1 MPPREQVRIRA
12 PCIIPRSRSITQAR
26 CRMAT
31 KDDSILTTALHSEV
45 ENRFL
50 TYALSTIVSRSL
62 PDVRDGLKP
71 VHRRILYAMWEMGL
85 GPTAKFRK
93 SAAVVGEVLGK
104 FHPHGDQAAY
114 DAMVRMAQDF
124 SLRYP
129 LVEGSGNF
137 GSLDGDPAAAMRY
150 TEARLSRLAEELL
163 VEIEKDTVGFRPN
176 YDNSLKEPMV
186 LPARFPQLLVN
197 GTSGIAVGMSCS
209 FPPHNLNEVIDGL
222 TAIIDNS
229 NIDLKDLL
237 KLVKG
242 PDFPTAGQILNT
254 KKELKEIYRSGS
266 GSIRLRGEY
275 ALEDL
280 PRGKQA
286 VVFTSIPY
294 LVNKAKLLERLIGLM
309 DDRKLPQVSAVR
321 DESTDTVRVVIELK
335 ADTNPDLVTAYLFKH
350 TDLESNFPVNFTGL
364 KPNMEPGRMSL
375 KELMQYFL
383 DFRFEITTRRLNYDL
398 RILKARL
405 HILKAFEMLYDD
417 LDTAIRLIRKS
428 KSREEA
434 AGKLK
439 KHFKFDDDQTKA
451 ILEMQLYKLAGLEI
465 ERILKEKAE
474 KTKQRKELE
483 AILASQKK
491 VWGLIRTELLE
502 IKAGYGDKRRSVM
515 KAAEDVEFSQEDFI
529 VHEDVTV
536 ILTKMGWIRR
546 VKTVGENLRFKEGD
560 DLLALLPANT
570 RDNIAV
576 FSSAGKVY
584 VIKANDLPAGSG
596 FGEPVQHLFKF
607 GDGERPVTAMN
618 LSTVLGG
625 AGAPEEERKGKGK
638 QAELALA
645 GGTVIALSVSAK
657 GIGFKFDLSA
667 FNGVT
672 TRAGKKFAGVKAGD
686 SIMGVDMLDLPN
698 VLFLTTEGK
707 AVVVAAKEIP
717 QLSGAGKG
725 VKLVNVKKGEVALF
739 RAVKKG
745 DQVKVI
751 DEKGKEKT
759 VDLKNY
765 GVMTRGSVGLKAVK
779 AVRFV

>member
-1 MPPREQVRIRA
+1 
-12 PCIIPRSRSITQAR
+12 
-26 CRMAT
+26 MAL
-31 KDDSILTTALHSEV
+31 KEDSTLTTALHSEV

-150 TEARLSRLAEELL
+150 TEARLSKIAEELL
-163 VEIEKDTVGFRPN
+163 VEIDKETVGFRPN
-176 YDNSLKEPMV
+176 YDNSLKEPAV

-209 FPPHNLNEVIDGL
+209 FPPHNLSEVIDGL
-222 TAIIDNS
+222 TAMIDNS
-229 NIDLKDLL
+229 NIDLKDIL
-237 KLVKG
+237 KLIKG
-242 PDFPTAGQILNT
+242 PDFPTGGQILNS
-254 KKELKEIYRSGS
+254 KKELKEIYQSGS
-266 GSIRLRGEY
+266 GAIRVRGEY
-275 ALEDL
+275 SVEDL

-286 VVFTSIPY
+286 VVITSIPY
-294 LVNKAKLLERLIGLM
+294 TVNKAKLLEKLLGLM
-309 DDRKLPQVSAVR
+309 EDRKLPQVAAAR
-321 DESTDTVRVVIELK
+321 DESTDVVRIVLELK
-335 ADTNPDLVTAYLFKH
+335 ADTNPELVMAYVFKH
-350 TDLESNFPVNFTGL
+350 TDLEASFPVNFTAL
-364 KPNMEPGRMSL
+364 KPTMEPERLSL
-375 KELMQYFL
+375 KELMRYFL

-398 RILKARL
+398 KLLKARL

-417 LDTAIRLIRKS
+417 LDAAIKIIRKS

-434 AGKLK
+434 AVKLK
-439 KHFKFDDDQTKA
+439 KHFKFDDEQTKA
-451 ILEMQLYKLAGLEI
+451 ILEMQLYKLVGLEI

-474 KTKQRKELE
+474 KAK
-483 AILASQKK
+483 QKK
-491 VWGLIRTELLE
+491 DIDVILGSHKKIWGLIKTELLE
-502 IKAGYGDKRRSVM
+502 IKEKYGDKRKSVM
-515 KAAEDVEFSQEDFI
+515 RAAEDVEFSQEDFI

-536 ILTKMGWIRR
+536 ILTRMGWVRR

-584 VIKANDLPAGSG
+584 VVKAYDLPAGSG

-607 GDGERPVTAMN
+607 GDGEKPVTAMN
-618 LSTVLGG
+618 FSTVMGG
-625 AGAPEEERKGKGK
+625 SAPGGEEKGK
-638 QAELALA
+638 QAKLALP
-645 GGTVIALSVSAK
+645 GGPVIGLSVSAK
-657 GIGFKFDLSA
+657 GVGFKFDLSS
-667 FNGVT
+667 FNSVT

-686 SIMGVDMLDLPN
+686 SIMGVDILDLPN

-707 AVVVAAKEIP
+707 AVVVAGKDIP
-717 QLSGAGKG
+717 LLSGAGKG
-725 VKLVNVKKGEVALF
+725 VRLVNVKKGEVALF
-739 RAVKKG
+739 RAVRKG
-745 DQVKVI
+745 EQVKVV
-751 DEKGKEKT
+751 DEKGKEKAL
-759 VDLKNY
+759 DLKKY

-779 AVRFV
+779 AVKFA

>member
-1 MPPREQVRIRA
+1 MPMKEE
-12 PCIIPRSRSITQAR
+12 
-26 CRMAT
+26 
-31 KDDSILTTALHSEV
+31 SILTTALHSEV

-150 TEARLSRLAEELL
+150 TEARLSQIAEELL
-163 VEIEKDTVGFRPN
+163 VEIDKETVGFRPN
-176 YDNSLKEPMV
+176 YDNSLKEPVV
-186 LPARFPQLLVN
+186 LPARFPQLLAN

-209 FPPHNLNEVIDGL
+209 FPPHNLSEVIDGL

-229 NIDLKDLL
+229 NIDLKDIL
-237 KLVKG
+237 KLIKG

-254 KKELKEIYRSGS
+254 KKELKDIYQTGS
-266 GSIRLRGEY
+266 GAIRVRGEY
-275 ALEDL
+275 SVEDL

-294 LVNKAKLLERLIGLM
+294 QVNKAKVLERIIGLL
-309 DDRKLPQVSAVR
+309 DDRKLPQVTAVR
-321 DESTDTVRVVIELK
+321 DESTDLVRLVLELK
-335 ADTNPDLVTAYLFKH
+335 AETNPELVTAYLFKH
-350 TDLESNFPVNFTGL
+350 TDLESSFPVNFTAL
-364 KPNMEPGRMSL
+364 KPNMEPERLSL
-375 KELMQYFL
+375 KEVMRYFL
-383 DFRFEITTRRLNYDL
+383 DFRFEITTKRLNYDL
-398 RILKARL
+398 RLLKARL

-417 LDTAIRLIRKS
+417 LDAAIKLIRKS
-428 KSREEA
+428 KSKEEA
-434 AGKLK
+434 GEKIR
-439 KHFKFDDDQTKA
+439 KHFKFDDEQTKA

-465 ERILKEKAE
+465 ERILNEMAE
-474 KTKQRKELE
+474 KTKLKKDIE
-483 AILASQKK
+483 AILGSQKK
-491 VWGLIRTELLE
+491 IWGLIRTELLE
-502 IKAGYGDKRRSVM
+502 IKEKYGDKRKSVM

-536 ILTKMGWIRR
+536 ILTKMGWVRR

-560 DLLALLPANT
+560 DLLSLLPANT
-570 RDNIAV
+570 RDNIAI

-584 VIKANDLPAGSG
+584 VSKAFDLPTGSG
-596 FGEPVQHLFKF
+596 FGEPIQHLFKF
-607 GDGERPVTAMN
+607 GDGERPIMAMN
-618 LSTVLGG
+618 LSTVLSGSS
-625 AGAPEEERKGKGK
+625 ADEDEKAKGK
-638 QAELALA
+638 QPQLALS
-645 GGTVIALSVSAK
+645 GGTVIALSVSTK
-657 GIGFKFDLSA
+657 GVGFKFDLSQ
-667 FNGVT
+667 FNSVT
-672 TRAGKKFAGVKAGD
+672 TRAGKKFAGMKAGD
-686 SIMGVDMLDLPN
+686 SILGVDILDLPL

-707 AVVVAAKEIP
+707 AVVVAAKDIP
-717 QLSGAGKG
+717 QLTSAGKG
-725 VKLVNVKKGEVALF
+725 VKLVNVKKGDVALF
-739 RAVKKG
+739 RAVRKG
-745 DQVKVI
+745 EQIKVV
-751 DEKGKEKT
+751 DEKGKER
-759 VDLKNY
+759 VIDLKNY

-779 AVRFV
+779 AVKFV

>member
-1 MPPREQVRIRA
+1 MLKKGAFMPIKEN
-12 PCIIPRSRSITQAR
+12 
-26 CRMAT
+26 
-31 KDDSILTTALHSEV
+31 DILTTALHSEV
-45 ENRFL
+45 ESRFL

-71 VHRRILYAMWEMGL
+71 VHRRILFAMWEMGL

-150 TEARLSRLAEELL
+150 TEARLSQLAEELL
-163 VEIEKDTVGFRPN
+163 IEIEKNTVGFRPN
-176 YDNSLKEPMV
+176 YDNSLKEPVV

-209 FPPHNLNEVIDGL
+209 FPPHNISEVIDGL
-222 TAIIDNS
+222 AAMIDNS
-229 NIDLKDLL
+229 NIEIKDLL
-237 KLVKG
+237 KFIKG
-242 PDFPTAGQILNT
+242 PDFPTGGQILNS
-254 KKELKEIYRSGS
+254 KKELREIYQTGS
-266 GSIRLRGEY
+266 GGIRVRGEY
-275 ALEDL
+275 TVEDL

-286 VVFTSIPY
+286 IVFTSIPY
-294 LVNKAKLLERLIGLM
+294 LVNKAKLLEKLIGLM
-309 DDRKLPQVSAVR
+309 EDKKLPQVSAVR
-321 DESTDTVRVVIELK
+321 DESTDVVRLVLELK
-335 ADTNPDLVTAYLFKH
+335 AETSPELVTAYIFKH
-350 TDLESNFPVNFTGL
+350 TDLESTFPMNFTAL
-364 KPNMEPGRMSL
+364 KPNMEPERLSL
-375 KELMQYFL
+375 KDVMRYFL
-383 DFRFEITTRRLNYDL
+383 DFRLEITTKRLNYDL
-398 RILKARL
+398 KILKARL
-405 HILKAFEMLYDD
+405 HILAAFEKLYND
-417 LDTAIRLIRKS
+417 LDTAIKIIRKS
-428 KSREEA
+428 KSREDA
-434 AGKLK
+434 AEKLK
-439 KHFKFDDDQTKA
+439 KHFKFDDEQVKA
-451 ILEMQLYKLAGLEI
+451 ILEMQLYRLAGLEI
-465 ERILKEKAE
+465 EKILKEKAE
-474 KTKQRKELE
+474 KAKLRKEIE

-491 VWGLIRTELLE
+491 IWGLIRTELLG
-502 IKAGYGDKRRSVM
+502 IKEKYGDKRKSVM

-536 ILTKMGWIRR
+536 IMTRMGWIRR

-560 DLLALLPANT
+560 ELMALLPANT
-570 RDNIAV
+570 KDNIAV

-618 LSTVLGG
+618 LSTVF
-625 AGAPEEERKGKGK
+625 AGTPGEEGNGK

-645 GGTVIALSVSAK
+645 PREVTALSVSAH
-657 GIGFKFDLSA
+657 GVGFKFDLGQ
-667 FNGVT
+667 FNAVT
-672 TRAGKKFAGVKAGD
+672 TRAGKKFAGVKGGD
-686 SIMGVDMLDLPN
+686 SIMGVDILDLPN
-698 VLFLTTEGK
+698 VLFLTSEGK
-707 AVVVAAKEIP
+707 AVVVAAKDIP
-717 QLSGAGKG
+717 LLTGAGKG

-739 RAVKKG
+739 RSVRKG
-745 DQVKVI
+745 QQVKVI

-759 VDLKNY
+759 IDLKDY

-779 AVRFV
+779 AVKFG

>member
-1 MPPREQVRIRA
+1 MLKKGAFMPIKEN
-12 PCIIPRSRSITQAR
+12 
-26 CRMAT
+26 
-31 KDDSILTTALHSEV
+31 DILTTALHSEV
-45 ENRFL
+45 ESRFL

-71 VHRRILYAMWEMGL
+71 VHRRILFAMWEMGL

-150 TEARLSRLAEELL
+150 TEARLSQLAEELL
-163 VEIEKDTVGFRPN
+163 IEIEKNTVGFRPN
-176 YDNSLKEPMV
+176 YDNSLKEPVV

-209 FPPHNLNEVIDGL
+209 FPPHNISEVIDGL
-222 TAIIDNS
+222 AAMIDNS
-229 NIDLKDLL
+229 NIEIKDLL
-237 KLVKG
+237 KFIKG
-242 PDFPTAGQILNT
+242 PDFPTGGQILNS
-254 KKELKEIYRSGS
+254 KKELREIYQTGS
-266 GSIRLRGEY
+266 GGIRVRGEY
-275 ALEDL
+275 TVEDL

-286 VVFTSIPY
+286 IVFTSIPY
-294 LVNKAKLLERLIGLM
+294 LVNKAKLLEKLIGLM
-309 DDRKLPQVSAVR
+309 EDKKLPQVSAVR
-321 DESTDTVRVVIELK
+321 DESTDVVRLVLELK
-335 ADTNPDLVTAYLFKH
+335 AETSPELVTAYIFKH
-350 TDLESNFPVNFTGL
+350 TDLESTFPMNFTAL
-364 KPNMEPGRMSL
+364 KPNMEPERLSL
-375 KELMQYFL
+375 KDVMRYFL
-383 DFRFEITTRRLNYDL
+383 DFRLEITTKRLNYDL
-398 RILKARL
+398 KILKARL
-405 HILKAFEMLYDD
+405 HILAAFEKLYND
-417 LDTAIRLIRKS
+417 LDTAIKIIRKS
-428 KSREEA
+428 KSREDA
-434 AGKLK
+434 AEKLK
-439 KHFKFDDDQTKA
+439 KHFKFDDEQVKA
-451 ILEMQLYKLAGLEI
+451 ILEMQLYRLAGLEI
-465 ERILKEKAE
+465 EKILKEKAE
-474 KTKQRKELE
+474 KAKLRKEIE

-491 VWGLIRTELLE
+491 IWGLIRTELLG
-502 IKAGYGDKRRSVM
+502 IKEKYGDKRKSVM

-536 ILTKMGWIRR
+536 IMTRMGWIRR

-560 DLLALLPANT
+560 ELMALLPANT
-570 RDNIAV
+570 KDNIAV

-618 LSTVLGG
+618 LSTVF
-625 AGAPEEERKGKGK
+625 AGTPGEEGNGK

-645 GGTVIALSVSAK
+645 PREVTALSVSAH
-657 GIGFKFDLSA
+657 GVGFKFDLGQ
-667 FNGVT
+667 FNAVT
-672 TRAGKKFAGVKAGD
+672 TRAGKKFSSVKGGD
-686 SIMGVDMLDLPN
+686 SIMGVDILDLPN
-698 VLFLTTEGK
+698 VLFLTSEGK
-707 AVVVAAKEIP
+707 AVVVAAKDIP
-717 QLSGAGKG
+717 LLTGAGKG

-739 RAVKKG
+739 RSVRKG
-745 DQVKVI
+745 QQVKVI

-759 VDLKNY
+759 IDLKDY

-779 AVRFV
+779 AVKFG

>member
-1 MPPREQVRIRA
+1 M
-12 PCIIPRSRSITQAR
+12 
-26 CRMAT
+26 MT
-31 KDDSILTTALHSEV
+31 KDDSILTTALHQEV

-150 TEARLSRLAEELL
+150 TEARLSHLAEELL
-163 VEIEKDTVGFRPN
+163 VEIEKETVGFRPN
-176 YDNSLKEPMV
+176 YDNSLKEPVV

-209 FPPHNLNEVIDGL
+209 FPPHNLGEVIDGL
-222 TAIIDNS
+222 VAIIDNS
-229 NIDLKDLL
+229 NVDLKDIL

-242 PDFPTAGQILNT
+242 PDFPTAGQVLNS
-254 KKELKEIYRSGS
+254 KKELREIYQTGS
-266 GSIRLRGEY
+266 GQIRVRGEY
-275 ALEDL
+275 TVEDL

-286 VVFTSIPY
+286 IVFTSVPY
-294 LVNKAKLLERLIGLM
+294 LVNKAKLLEKLIGLL
-309 DDRKLPQVSAVR
+309 DEKKLPQVSAVR
-321 DESTDTVRVVIELK
+321 DESTDVVRLVLELK
-335 ADTNPDLVTAYLFKH
+335 AETNPELVTAYLFKH
-350 TDLESNFPVNFTGL
+350 TDLESNFPVNFTAL
-364 KPNMEPGRMSL
+364 KPNMEPERLSL
-375 KELMQYFL
+375 KEVMQYFL
-383 DFRFEITTRRLNYDL
+383 DFRFELTTKRLNYDL

-417 LDTAIRLIRKS
+417 LDTAIKLIRRS

-434 AGKLK
+434 GEKLK
-439 KHFKFDDDQTKA
+439 KHFKFDDEQTKA
-451 ILEMQLYKLAGLEI
+451 ILEMQLYRLAGLEI
-465 ERILKEKAE
+465 ERILKEKDE
-474 KTKQRKELE
+474 KTRQKKDIE
-483 AILASQKK
+483 AILGSQKK
-491 VWGLIRTELLE
+491 VWGLIKTELLD
-502 IKAGYGDKRRSVM
+502 IKQKYGDKRRSVM

-536 ILTKMGWIRR
+536 IMTKMGWIRR

-560 DLLALLPANT
+560 DLLALMPANT
-570 RDNIAV
+570 KDNIAV

-584 VIKANDLPAGSG
+584 VLKAFDLPSGSG

-607 GDGERPVTAMN
+607 GDGERPITAMN
-618 LSTVLGG
+618 LATVLGG
-625 AGAPEEERKGKGK
+625 SAAAEPAEEKGK
-638 QAELALA
+638 QAELTLS
-645 GGTVIALSVSAK
+645 GGTLIAVSVSAH
-657 GIGFKFDLSA
+657 GVGFKFDLSQ
-667 FNGVT
+667 FNSVT
-672 TRAGKKFAGVKAGD
+672 TRAGKKFAGVKEGD
-686 SIMGVDMLDLPN
+686 GIMAVEVLDRQN

-707 AVVVAAKEIP
+707 AVVVAEKDIP
-717 QLSGAGKG
+717 LLTGAGKG
-725 VKLVNVKKGEVALF
+725 VKLVNVKNGEVALV
-739 RAVKKG
+739 RSVNKV

-751 DEKGKEKT
+751 DDKGREK
-759 VDLKNY
+759 VLDLKNY

-779 AVRFV
+779 AVKFV